1 MIDCFT
7 KFVFCEKLKTKDA
20 DVITEILQNL
30 FFNEGIWKTLHS
42 DNGKEF
48 KNSKVAQLCEKLK
61 IKQIFGRPRHPQ
73 SQGKVERFNQ
83 TLKLRLRKTLNNNKK
98 WIGVYKEVVY
108 EYNNSTHRSTKQ
120 KPFNLFRKQQF
131 PSNQIAPSKANQ
143 SNSKVYTSIEIVEK
157 TNPGAHAMPNN
168 EQQSSP
174 FHIMYMEDDSQAK
187 KTETAINCQRS
198 YSRKYERTENEALKE
213 MNFQIGNLC
222 LLRKDF
228 DTNTATKKDALESPF
243 YPIKYYILNIKGGII
258 TISDG
263 FGETDVHFSRI
274 KKFFF

>member
-1 MIDCFT
+1 
-7 KFVFCEKLKTKDA
+7 
-20 DVITEILQNL
+20 
-30 FFNEGIWKTLHS
+30 
-42 DNGKEF
+42 
-48 KNSKVAQLCEKLK
+48 
-61 IKQIFGRPRHPQ
+61 
-73 SQGKVERFNQ
+73 
-83 TLKLRLRKTLNNNKK
+83 
-98 WIGVYKEVVY
+98 
-108 EYNNSTHRSTKQ
+108 
-120 KPFNLFRKQQF
+120 
-131 PSNQIAPSKANQ
+131 
-143 SNSKVYTSIEIVEK
+143 
-157 TNPGAHAMPNN
+157 MPNN
-168 EQQSSP
+168 EQQSTP
-174 FHIMYMEDDSQAK
+174 VHIMYMEDDSQAK